1 MSTTPR
7 VDEFVERGFETMPLE
22 SRAEGGPGAAG
33 EDETKSVF
41 GSDEGSAAAAGEE
54 ETMSVFGSDEG
65 SAAAAEDNF
74 ASLTSKEGSVAAG
87 AGAAAAQHHFAGGIE
102 EAAAA
107 DAPQTSAK
115 RVLTSDEQ
123 LLRIFRRARFRRGVN
138 FPGREPGAPAATAA
152 R

>member
-7 VDEFVERGFETMPLE
+7 VDEFVERGFETMPLG

-33 EDETKSVF
+33 ED
-41 GSDEGSAAAAGEE
+41 

-123 LLRIFRRARFRRGVN
+123 LLKIFRRARFRRGVN

>member
-7 VDEFVERGFETMPLE
+7 VEEFVERGFETMPLE

-41 GSDEGSAAAAGEE
+41 GSDEGSAAAA
-54 ETMSVFGSDEG
+54 
-65 SAAAAEDNF
+65 EDNF
-74 ASLTSKEGSVAAG
+74 ASLTSKEGSVASG

-123 LLRIFRRARFRRGVN
+123 LLQIFRRARFRRGVN